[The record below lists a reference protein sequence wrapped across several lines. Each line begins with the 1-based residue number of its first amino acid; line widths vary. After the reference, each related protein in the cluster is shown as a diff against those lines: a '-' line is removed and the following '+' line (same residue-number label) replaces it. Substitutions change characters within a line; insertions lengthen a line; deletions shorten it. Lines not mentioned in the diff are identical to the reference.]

1 MASGEPEPG
10 AEVRWDWPDGGGAP
24 FDASEATTRW
34 VLVVGNTF
42 GRTWPAGDLLDFGS
56 WTTDFERR
64 VPMGY
69 KTIRATERLAVVDR
83 GTVVREW
90 PPTRQ
95 ERPRPVHDPYQH
107 HVPGF
112 EPDGTFAVLDGQG
125 SKRGPDGRWISHEHD
140 SYAAALAEARGMTDR
155 RVLVVRLLTE
165 KGWH

>member
-95 ERPRPVHDPYQH
+95 ERPQPVHDPYQH

-125 SKRGPDGRWISHEHD
+125 SKRGPDVSPEPQPHGDKLREEIPG
-140 SYAAALAEARGMTDR
+140 AAKAKQKASKATA
-155 RVLVVRLLTE
+155 
-165 KGWH
+165 